1 MNYYGQPGFNP
12 SLPPPPSLLFGGR
25 GGFDLLR
32 SSPFPSFSLFLSPSF
47 YCLPPPHSISFSLSL
62 VQYFSSF
69 PNLVSF
75 RPLDSL
81 HPSRSFSSI
90 QMAKVN
96 FAITKCRA
104 RRSPRYRATILAR
117 PTPPPPSGEASIW
130 SREKGAL
137 PSHRRQLSSF
147 MAAQEGHQ
155 NLLRRCP
162 NWYSVLK
169 RVEVVGRWWD
179 EEERERERGK
189 KISWNCSEGNCAAE
203 RNVG

>member
-32 SSPFPSFSLFLSPSF
+32 SSPFPSFSLSLSPSF
-47 YCLPPPHSISFSLSL
+47 YCLPPPHSISFSRSVFLSL
-62 VQYFSSF
+62 SQPRVVPSS
-69 PNLVSF
+69 
-75 RPLDSL
+75 RQ
-81 HPSRSFSSI
+81 PSRSFSSI

-130 SREKGAL
+130 SPEKGAL

-179 EEERERERGK
+179 EEEREREEK
-189 KISWNCSEGNCAAE
+189 K
-203 RNVG
+203 

>member
-1 MNYYGQPGFNP
+1 MASQA
-12 SLPPPPSLLFGGR
+12 STPPFPL
-25 GGFDLLR
+25 LLR
-32 SSPFPSFSLFLSPSF
+32 SFSEAEEDSTCSVHPPFLPFLSFSLPRFIVFLPRT
-47 YCLPPPHSISFSLSL
+47 PSLSL
-62 VQYFSSF
+62 VQYFSPF

-130 SREKGAL
+130 SWEKGAL

-179 EEERERERGK
+179 EEEREREEK
-189 KISWNCSEGNCAAE
+189 K
-203 RNVG
+203 